1 MSVPLTVCRGGDV
14 AQLRATLVDIGV
26 VLDEASRPG
35 HDLTSRPDPA
45 CAVRVR
51 DPNGTYLPAAGDE
64 VFA

>member
-14 AQLRATLVDIGV
+14 AQLCATLVDIGV

-35 HDLTSRPDPA
+35 HDRMSRPDQA
-45 CAVRVR
+45 CAVRVC
-51 DPNGTYLPAAGDE
+51 DPYGTYLPAAGDE